1 MQKFITSDDFQDQ
14 MKCRIRRVKEANVPK
29 PSAEV
34 IRNILAYA
42 AALHVFKTK
51 SMGNRHILMN

>member
-1 MQKFITSDDFQDQ
+1 MQKFITSNDFQDQ
-14 MKCRIRRVKEANVPK
+14 MKCERRHEKEVNVPK

-34 IRNILAYA
+34 IQNILAYA

-51 SMGNRHILMN
+51 SIGNRHVLMN